1 MIKEIVLATKNDG
14 KVREFTSLLSQVVEN
29 IISLKDL
36 DSVPDVVEDKDTFR
50 KNALKKARFVSE
62 ITKKITL
69 ADDSG
74 LEVDFLDG
82 RPGIYSSRYAG
93 ENASDKENISKL
105 LNELKDVSDRR
116 AKFVCD
122 LALVFPD
129 GQEVVVEG
137 TCEGVILQ
145 EPRGGG
151 GFGYD
156 PVFFLPDFNKTMAE
170 LTPDEKN
177 VISHRARAVRALI
190 MYMNGHK

>member
-1 MIKEIVLATKNDG
+1 MIKEIVLATKNEG
-14 KVREFTSLLSQVVEN
+14 KVREFTALLGQVVEN
-29 IISLKDL
+29 IISLKEL

-62 ITKKITL
+62 ITQKITL

-105 LNELKDVSDRR
+105 LNELKHVSDRR

-122 LALVFPD
+122 LALVFPG
-129 GQEVVVEG
+129 GQEIVVEG
-137 TCEGVILQ
+137 MCEGVILQ

-190 MYMNGHK
+190 MYINGHK